1 MSRSFPLGRRT
12 AGERRELSARRTGTD
27 EIVDSD
33 GRRVTGTWGGPA
45 AASGCVNAGNETEAP
60 LSLRLGRLQ
69 RRHAASTERLRQA
82 MRLAFGDDDVGMVE
96 EPVDGRRREV
106 LSGRSSRSGPGE
118 GSR

>member
-1 MSRSFPLGRRT
+1 VNDGSLARGEPERMKSST
-12 AGERRELSARRTGTD
+12 ATVAASPAPG
-27 EIVDSD
+27 
-33 GRRVTGTWGGPA
+33 GGPA

-96 EPVDGRRREV
+96 EPVDGRRREALREDRV
-106 LSGRSSRSGPGE
+106 EAGRVKVRGENQRARS
-118 GSR
+118 